1 MNTEEYLNKVKS
13 GSLVKFS
20 DFIELIDS
28 EYHFS
33 NIAFENG
40 EIINSKFENQGSAKV
55 FCFGHMHSLSKLE
68 TLHCFAEHYQSVL
81 QSPEDNSSH
90 LNIRSFMKKGWEG
103 LLLDFD
109 ALKIKT

>member
-1 MNTEEYLNKVKS
+1 MNTEEYLKKVKS
-13 GSLVKFS
+13 RSLLKFS
-20 DFIELIDS
+20 DFIELVDS

-40 EIINSKFENQGSAKV
+40 EIFNSKFENQGSAKV
-55 FCFGHMHSLSKLE
+55 FCFGHMHSLSQLE
-68 TLHCFAEHYQSVL
+68 ALHCFAEHYQSVL

-90 LNIRSFMKKGWEG
+90 INIRSFMKHGWKG
-103 LLLDFD
+103 LLIDSD

>member
-1 MNTEEYLNKVKS
+1 MNTEQYLKKLKT
-13 GSLVKFS
+13 GLKIKFS

-28 EYHFS
+28 DYNFS

-55 FCFGHMHSLSKLE
+55 FCFGHMYSLSESEVLN
-68 TLHCFAEHYQSVL
+68 CFAEHYQSVL
-81 QSPEDNSSH
+81 EDPEDDSSH
-90 LNIRSFMKKGWEG
+90 LNIRSFMKHGWKG
-103 LLLDFD
+103 LLIDFD

>member
-1 MNTEEYLNKVKS
+1 MNTEQYLKKLKS
-13 GSLVKFS
+13 GAKIKFS

-55 FCFGHMHSLSKLE
+55 FCFGHMHSLSDLE
-68 TLHCFAEHYQSVL
+68 VLHCFAEHYESVL
-81 QSPEDNSSH
+81 QTPENNSSH
-90 LNIRSFMKKGWEG
+90 LNIRSFMVHGWKG
-103 LLLDFD
+103 LLIDFD
-109 ALKIKT
+109 ALKIKS